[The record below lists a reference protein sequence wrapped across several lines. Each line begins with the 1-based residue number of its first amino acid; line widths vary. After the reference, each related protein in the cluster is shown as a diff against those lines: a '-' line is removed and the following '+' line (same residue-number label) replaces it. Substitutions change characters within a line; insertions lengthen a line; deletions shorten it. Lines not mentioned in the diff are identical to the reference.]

1 MNKLHTDNKK
11 PAGIYIHIPFCKT
24 RCTYCDFYTLTNESR
39 IDAFVENLCKEIQL
53 RKDVIHEPVKTIYFG
68 GGTPSRLS
76 EQHFESIFDN
86 LFSNFNID
94 NTAEITVEANPDD
107 LSAEYIQMLS
117 RLPVNR
123 LSIGIQSFDDDELK
137 FLSRRH
143 TASQAINAV
152 KRCQMHG
159 FNNISIDLMYGLP
172 EQTTAI
178 WEKNLKQATSLD
190 IQHLSAYHLIY
201 EEKTRMYSMLKAGKI
216 QPVDEEVSTAMF
228 SMLIDWMK
236 QHNFI
241 HYEISAFAKE
251 GYFSGHN
258 TSYWKGNKYIGL
270 GPAAHSFDGENRSW
284 NVASLNAYIKGI
296 EAGEPERSSEHLS
309 LNERYNEF
317 ILTGLRTMWGIDL
330 TELKLIFGDKLYSYC
345 IENADKYISKDLL
358 SLEGNNMK
366 LTRKGIFIS
375 DGIMSDLMSV

>member
-1 MNKLHTDNKK
+1 MKSSSTKT
-11 PAGIYIHIPFCKT
+11 AGIYIHIPFCKS

-39 IDAFVENLCKEIQL
+39 IEAFADSLCKEIEL
-53 RKDVIHEPVKTIYFG
+53 RKDEIHEPVKTVYFG

-76 EQHFESIFDN
+76 EQHFENIFN
-86 LFSNFNID
+86 YLFSNFKID
-94 NTAEITVEANPDD
+94 PAAEITVEANPDD
-107 LSAEYIQMLS
+107 LSSEYIQMLS
-117 RLPVNR
+117 HLPVNR
-123 LSIGIQSFDDDELK
+123 LSIGIQSFDDGELK

-172 EQTTAI
+172 GQTTKI
-178 WEKNLKQATSLD
+178 WEQNLKQATSLD

-216 QPVDEEVSTAMF
+216 HPVDEEVSTAMF

-251 GYFSGHN
+251 GYFSRHN

-284 NVASLNAYIKGI
+284 NVASLNRYINGI
-296 EAGEPERSSEHLS
+296 ESGVPERNSEHLS
-309 LNERYNEF
+309 LNEKYNEF
-317 ILTGLRTMWGIDL
+317 ILTGLRTMWGIDMV
-330 TELKLIFGDKLYSYC
+330 ELRLLFGNKLYSYC
-345 IENADKYISKDLL
+345 IENAEKYVSKKLL
-358 SLEGNNMK
+358 SVEGYNMK
-366 LTRKGIFIS
+366 LTREGIFIS

>member
-1 MNKLHTDNKK
+1 MKSSSTKT
-11 PAGIYIHIPFCKT
+11 AGIYIHIPFCKS

-39 IDAFVENLCKEIQL
+39 IEAFADSLCKEIKF
-53 RKDVIHEPVKTIYFG
+53 RKDEIHEPVKTVYFG

-76 EQHFESIFDN
+76 EQHFENIFN
-86 LFSNFNID
+86 YLFSNFKID
-94 NTAEITVEANPDD
+94 PAAEITVEANPDD
-107 LSAEYIQMLS
+107 LSSEYIQMLS
-117 RLPVNR
+117 HLPVNR
-123 LSIGIQSFDDDELK
+123 LSIGIQSFDDGELK

-172 EQTTAI
+172 GQTTKI
-178 WEKNLKQATSLD
+178 WEQNLKQATSLD

-216 QPVDEEVSTAMF
+216 HPVDEEVSTAMF

-251 GYFSGHN
+251 GYFSRHN

-284 NVASLNAYIKGI
+284 NVASLNRYINGI
-296 EAGEPERSSEHLS
+296 ESGVPERNSEHLS
-309 LNERYNEF
+309 LNEKYNEF